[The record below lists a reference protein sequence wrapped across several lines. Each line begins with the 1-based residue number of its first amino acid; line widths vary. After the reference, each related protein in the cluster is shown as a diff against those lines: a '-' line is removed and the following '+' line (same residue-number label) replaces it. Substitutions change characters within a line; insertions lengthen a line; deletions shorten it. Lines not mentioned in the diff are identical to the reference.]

1 MLFATVLFVI
11 TPKRFLESRTVNSV
25 GGDAHLV
32 LLKEQFAVD
41 ALVSLHVMSIVQ
53 KIISKNEVPLLSTV
67 TKTAAS

>member
-1 MLFATVLFVI
+1 M
-11 TPKRFLESRTVNSV
+11 
-25 GGDAHLV
+25 V